1 MLGVAPDH
9 YRLVR
14 GGSVPVPCWR
24 CLRFRHR
31 RLGRGPNP
39 KGGESDPKCAAP
51 ISRNRISACSVPST
65 LRTSPSRGSFP
76 RCPGNSVT
84 RAKSAIRTYPSR
96 RRTHRTAP
104 GSSMSGRIFSVAFSM
119 LSPAATLASTMA
131 TTCSTSS
138 RLPGSRL
145 ARQSGSRLNVVC
157 PVGQYQR
164 EICVPG
170 GSTRGYVP
178 CRAKPQP
185 PRGCSGQQSKLACRQ
200 YSCLT

>member
-14 GGSVPVPCWR
+14 GGSGPAPCWLR
-24 CLRFRHR
+24 LRFPHR

-39 KGGESDPKCAAP
+39 KGGPSVPRCAAP
-51 ISRNRISACSVPST
+51 ISRS
-65 LRTSPSRGSFP
+65 RTSADFVARTSRTRPSRGTFP
-76 RCPGNSVT
+76 SCPGSNVT
-84 RAKSAIRTYPSR
+84 NASSAIRTYPSR
-96 RRTHRTAP
+96 RRTQRTAP
-104 GSSMSGRIFSVAFSM
+104 GSSMSGRIFSAAFSM
-119 LSPAATLASTMA
+119 LSPAATFASTMA

-145 ARQSGSRLNVVC
+145 ARLSGNRLNVVC

-164 EICVPG
+164 AICVPG
-170 GSTRGYVP
+170 GSTRAYVP

-185 PRGCSGQQSKLACRQ
+185 PRGCSGQRSKLACRQ
-200 YSCLT
+200 PSCLT